1 MNRKVSIY
9 VVLIVVVLAIIIII
23 DATRPKPVDWSQT
36 YDPND
41 KIPFGLFVFDKELPA
56 LFDGHDVNK
65 FNITPYEYF
74 DGQYDYETKEYTA
87 HGSFIAIS
95 ALNNLDAES
104 AMELIYFAEH
114 GNTVFLSM
122 HEFPQKILDT
132 LKVET
137 QSVYYLTDS
146 ISTYINTAKAGKYY
160 LKEGASPVYF
170 KSIDTAATTVLGYQE
185 IIDQKQVNYISVPFG
200 DGNFLLHTQPAAF
213 SNFHLLKDDHYKY
226 AQDILSYMP
235 EADVY
240 WNTGSNLNE
249 RISGSPLRYIL
260 NQPALHAA
268 FWVAFWSLI
277 IFMFFNA
284 KRKQRIV
291 PETEPLKNTTIDFT
305 KTIGNL
311 YYQEKDHRNII
322 DKKII
327 YFLEKIRNEYLID
340 TYSLD
345 DAFAEKLHLK
355 SGKPLEDI
363 EKIINLIKKHRR
375 QFASTEADV
384 IEINK
389 AIEKLR
395 L

>member
-9 VVLIVVVLAIIIII
+9 VVLIVIVLAIIIII
-23 DATRPKPVDWSQT
+23 DATRPKPIDWSQT
-36 YDPND
+36 YNPND

-56 LFDGHDVNK
+56 LFDGHKIKK

-74 DGQYDYETKEYTA
+74 DEQYDYEAKEYLSK
-87 HGSFIAIS
+87 GSFISIS
-95 ALNNLDAES
+95 GENNLDEES
-104 AMELIYFAEH
+104 ATELIYFAEH

-132 LKVET
+132 LKVKTE
-137 QSVYYLTDS
+137 SFYYVSDS
-146 ISTYINTAKAGKYY
+146 ILTYIDNPKTDKYY
-160 LKEGASPVYF
+160 FREGASPFYF

-185 IIDQKQVNYISVPFG
+185 FLNRKDVNFISVPFG
-200 DGNFLLHTQPAAF
+200 KGNFLLHTQPVAF
-213 SNFHLLKDDHYKY
+213 TNFHLLKDNHYRY
-226 AQDILSYMP
+226 AQDVLAYLP
-235 EADVY
+235 QTDVY

-260 NQPALHAA
+260 SKPALHAA

-277 IFMFFNA
+277 IFIFFNA

-291 PETEPLKNTTIDFT
+291 PEVQPLKNTTVDFT

-311 YYQEKDHRNII
+311 YYQEKDHHNII
-322 DKKII
+322 NKKII

-355 SGKPLEDI
+355 SGRPKEDI
-363 EKIINLIKKHRR
+363 QQIIRLIKKHRQ

>member
-1 MNRKVSIY
+1 MNRKVTLY

-23 DATRPKPVDWSQT
+23 DATRPKPIDWSQT

-41 KIPFGLFVFDKELPA
+41 KIPFGLFVFDKELPS
-56 LFDGHDVNK
+56 LFEGHDVNK

-74 DGQYDYETKEYTA
+74 DDQYDYDAKEYSVK
-87 HGSFIAIS
+87 GSFISIS
-95 ALNNLDAES
+95 DRNNLDEES
-104 AMELIYFAEH
+104 ATELMYFAEH

-122 HEFPQKILDT
+122 HEFPQEILDT
-132 LKVET
+132 LKVRTE
-137 QSVYYLTDS
+137 SFYYISDS
-146 ISTYINTAKAGKYY
+146 ILTYIDNPESEKYY
-160 LKEGASPVYF
+160 LREGAMPVYF
-170 KSIDTAATTVLGYQE
+170 KSIDTAVTTVLGHQE
-185 IIDQKQVNYISVPFG
+185 FLNRKDVNYISVPFG
-200 DGNFLLHTQPAAF
+200 QGNFLLHTQPAAF
-213 SNFHLLKDDHYKY
+213 GNFHLLKDNHYKY
-226 AQDILSYMP
+226 AQDVLAYMP
-235 EADVY
+235 QADVY

-249 RISGSPLRYIL
+249 RLSGSPLRYIL

-291 PETEPLKNTTIDFT
+291 PETEPLRNTTVAFT

-311 YYQEKDHRNII
+311 YYQERDHRNII

-345 DAFAEKLHLK
+345 DSFAEKLHLK

-363 EKIINLIKKHRR
+363 QKIIHLIKKHRQ